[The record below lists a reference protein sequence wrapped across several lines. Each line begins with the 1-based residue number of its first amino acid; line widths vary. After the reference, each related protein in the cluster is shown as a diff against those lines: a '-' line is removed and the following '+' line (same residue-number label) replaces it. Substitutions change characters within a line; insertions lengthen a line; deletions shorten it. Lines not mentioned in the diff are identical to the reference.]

1 MRQSCSITWRAVGV
15 SPPSCP
21 HLTRRA
27 YAAPLAGFAA
37 TGDVTPLI
45 VNPAMMP
52 FNLCIG
58 AYLHSLSLSISST
71 KPWRLSSSVILAIY
85 FASGRLINM
94 RSFARSL
101 TIFFANTSCSLKR
114 AIRISPSVARLRS

>member
-1 MRQSCSITWRAVGV
+1 VGV

-45 VNPAMMP
+45 VNPAIMP
-52 FNLCIG
+52 FNLCM
-58 AYLHSLSLSISST
+58 
-71 KPWRLSSSVILAIY
+71 AIY
-85 FASGRLINM
+85 FNEIVTLSIVPVNLLVSSVYSGETDVS
-94 RSFARSL
+94 RSIPTLAVSSADQM
-101 TIFFANTSCSLKR
+101 AN
-114 AIRISPSVARLRS
+114 

>member
-1 MRQSCSITWRAVGV
+1 MHKSWGITRRAVGV

-45 VNPAMMP
+45 VNPAIMP
-52 FNLCIG
+52 FNLCTG
-58 AYLHSLSLSISST
+58 AYLMDAVIEPERLVQISLGQENL
-71 KPWRLSSSVILAIY
+71 R
-85 FASGRLINM
+85 M
-94 RSFARSL
+94 RMNA
-101 TIFFANTSCSLKR
+101 APGSLKTHQSER
-114 AIRISPSVARLRS
+114 NLAMDRSNRTEARRRR